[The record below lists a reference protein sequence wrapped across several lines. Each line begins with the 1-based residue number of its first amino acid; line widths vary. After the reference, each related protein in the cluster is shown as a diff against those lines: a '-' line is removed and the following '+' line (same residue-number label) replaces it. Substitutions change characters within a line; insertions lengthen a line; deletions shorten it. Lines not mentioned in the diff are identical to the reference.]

1 MHLQEVERIRC
12 IVQWRNLKQIVFL
25 LMSSYKFY
33 VTADQRSISIEQRQ
47 PYQRHHLKQ
56 SLSPTTIVL
65 SPGGITL
72 VLPFFLFFQ
81 TPTEPSCSSTRE
93 TDGHGWIAQ
102 APNKALP
109 VVGKPRLLLRASHS
123 SREKEAVSQ
132 VRRS

>member
-72 VLPFFLFFQ
+72 VLPFFYSFRLL
-81 TPTEPSCSSTRE
+81 R
-93 TDGHGWIAQ
+93 
-102 APNKALP
+102 NP
-109 VVGKPRLLLRASHS
+109 VVRLLERQTVMVGSHNPKQGLAGGRQASVTTPAS
-123 SREKEAVSQ
+123 YSNRKKEAVSQ
-132 VRRS
+132 IRLS